1 MQAPTR
7 RDLARALT
15 VGFGAAALP
24 LLRAQAPKKVKIG
37 VSTLAWNVNAKATET
52 FEQSLKDISE
62 LGYSGFETVSPMI
75 EALDANGALR
85 PLMDKYN
92 IAMKAAYLGTNAT
105 DPALRKE
112 NVAKAISVGKLIK
125 KYGGTYCV
133 VAVNGRR
140 APGRGS
146 AAPDNFNFS
155 EHRANI
161 VAALNEYGMALTDLG
176 LGVGLHQHTGTV
188 VETRD
193 EVYAVME
200 AVKTKYMKFAPDVG
214 QLQKGGADA
223 AKVVKDF
230 ASITDHMH
238 LKDYSNGKYMGG
250 YCPLGMGVVDLESI
264 LKTLEEAGLNPDVM
278 YELDRGNAP
287 MSARDTAEFGRAHL
301 IKLGYKFPMV

>member
-75 EALDANGALR
+75 EALDASGALR
-85 PLMDKYN
+85 PLMDKYH
-92 IAMKAAYLGTNAT
+92 IAMKAGYLGTNVT